1 MPSATNNPDASG
13 QFCSEALKSS
23 RKHPLQYDA
32 SESADSGP
40 GGKGAKKKTKK
51 IKEHRIGG
59 GGQCH
64 ATAGMMRL
72 GKGGKCRALCC
83 GASRLSVSS
92 SASYSILSSRVQLSS
107 GRRNPAPSY
116 AAAAIPMLPIQLL
129 SSGRTSRDQWCP
141 KLPPPPRRTRWCLGL
156 HGGVSPEHQNPM
168 IKNPNPLA

>member
-1 MPSATNNPDASG
+1 MESGLASVAQGMEGCVISNKEMGAYGMPSATNNPDASG
-13 QFCSEALKSS
+13 QSFSEALKSS
-23 RKHPLQYDA
+23 RKHLLQYDA
-32 SESADSGP
+32 FESADGGP

-51 IKEHRIGG
+51 SKEHRIGG

-64 ATAGMMRL
+64 VAAGMMRH

-92 SASYSILSSRVQLSS
+92 SASCLILSSREQPSS

-129 SSGRTSRDQWCP
+129 SSG
-141 KLPPPPRRTRWCLGL
+141 
-156 HGGVSPEHQNPM
+156 
-168 IKNPNPLA
+168 